1 MQDDRNLMTE
11 ELELM
16 QKNEAFQIPKAF
28 VICSIY
34 DAGEKLNK
42 EWFYELQSQFKKKK
56 RKKKGET
63 GCWEKAMK

>member
-11 ELELM
+11 ELELR

-34 DAGEKLNK
+34 EAGEKLNK
-42 EWFYELQSQFKKKK
+42 KWFYGLQYQL
-56 RKKKGET
+56 KKKGET